1 MEQQTLNKFIMKN
14 YIKTILLTFIIGFVS
29 SCEDP
34 DNPIYTV
41 LEDYTSGAILRTIE
55 LESGEFNS
63 YDLNSFF
70 AATIEE
76 QDEQDGALL
85 QSVDVYAGFKGAEA
99 LIETIQSSAFTA
111 GPFGLPRTRI
121 QVTLQQ
127 GINALGL
134 SSSDYTGGDAMPIR
148 LSLNLT
154 DGRVFSSSDA
164 GGALQGSFF
173 NSPYAYN
180 TVIKCIPN
188 APQAGTYK
196 VDMIDTYGDGWNGAS
211 LDFIVDGTTTNL
223 TISGAQGGS
232 NSGTVTVPDGTSS
245 FSVIFNSGAWDSEVK
260 YTITFS
266 KLDGSNTQVA
276 LSDGPT
282 PAAGSPKIFSICQ

>member
-1 MEQQTLNKFIMKN
+1 MGYPIIINSQIHAQINNPDCKLLVPLQTLFEPIN
-14 YIKTILLTFIIGFVS
+14 IIGMNQS
-29 SCEDP
+29 EIS
-34 DNPIYTV
+34 
-41 LEDYTSGAILRTIE
+41 LIE

-85 QSVDVYAGFKGAEA
+85 QSVDVYVGFKGAEA

-134 SSSDYTGGDAMPIR
+134 GSSDYTGGDTMPIR
-148 LSLNLT
+148 LALNLT
-154 DGRVFSSSDA
+154 DGRVFSSQDA

-196 VDMIDTYGDGWNGAS
+196 VDMIDTYGDGWNGAT
-211 LDFIVDGTTTNL
+211 LDFVIDGVTTSL
-223 TISGAQGGS
+223 SISGAQGAS
-232 NSGTVTVPDGTSS
+232 NSETVTVPSGTSS
-245 FSVIFNSGAWDSEVK
+245 FDVIFKSGAWAVS
-260 YTITFS
+260 YTHLT
-266 KLDGSNTQVA
+266 L
-276 LSDGPT
+276 PT
-282 PAAGSPKIFSICQ
+282 KRIV

>member
-1 MEQQTLNKFIMKN
+1 MKN

-34 DNPIYTV
+34 DNPIYSV
-41 LEDYTSGAILRTIE
+41 LEDYTKGAILRTIE

-99 LIETIQSSAFTA
+99 LIENIPSSAFTD

-154 DGRVFSSSDA
+154 DGRVFSSADA

-245 FSVIFNSGAWDSEVK
+245 FSVIFNSGDWDSEVK
-260 YTITFS
+260 YTITYS
-266 KLDGSNTQVA
+266 NLSGDNTQVA
-276 LSDGPT
+276 LSDGPG
-282 PAAGSPKIFSICQ
+282 PAAGTPKIFSICQ